1 MKIENKEVYF
11 CDHCKK
17 HLFRKSA
24 MIRHEKLCLNN
35 PENHKKCLSGCKY
48 LEIITHKVVF
58 INGCDHG
65 QETYEEKEVQVF
77 LCTKFDKLMF
87 PFSIERKK
95 LDKRYPDTYEDQEP
109 MPKECEGFEH
119 EYASIDN
126 FNLNW

>member
-17 HLFRKSA
+17 HLFLKSA

-48 LEIITHKVVF
+48 FEQKEIVVDWGVENEYTSLTTKK
-58 INGCDHG
+58 ING
-65 QETYEEKEVQVF
+65 F
-77 LCTKFDKLMF
+77 RCTKFDKLMF
-87 PFSIERKK
+87 PFSIERKG
-95 LDKRYPDTYEDQEP
+95 LHLRFDTYAEQEP